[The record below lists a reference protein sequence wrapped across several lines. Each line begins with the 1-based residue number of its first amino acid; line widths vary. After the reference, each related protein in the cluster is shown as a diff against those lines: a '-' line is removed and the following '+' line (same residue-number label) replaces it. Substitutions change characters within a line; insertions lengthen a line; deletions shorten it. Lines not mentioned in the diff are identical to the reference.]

1 MPRITRRATLASAAA
16 ALAAPAL
23 ARAQAR
29 FPDRPITIVA
39 PFPPGGQADLAAR
52 PVAATLQKLL
62 GQPVVVQNRAGAG
75 GAIGHAAVAKS
86 APDGYTLLMALPS
99 FVFLPESM
107 RIRGQPPS
115 YEVEELAPIARVLAD
130 PMLLGVPTGKWN
142 SAAEFVADAKRRPD
156 QISYSSSGIYGTLH
170 IATEMMA
177 AGVGLKFLHVP
188 FTGAGPALSA
198 FVAGTVDFIAAT
210 PGVLKP
216 AIDAGRMKV
225 LANWGAR
232 RHKDFADAPTW
243 MEQGFGAVE
252 YYNWAGLFGPAATP
266 QPVQAILRDAMQK
279 AMADPETIRIFE
291 GAGAEPA
298 FQNADDF
305 AAFVRADT
313 ARLVNVIRT
322 IGRID

>member
-1 MPRITRRATLASAAA
+1 MPRITRRATLAAA

-52 PVAATLQKLL
+52 PIAAAMQKLL

-86 APDGYTLLMALPS
+86 APDGHTLLMALPS

-107 RIRGQPPS
+107 RIRGQVPS
-115 YEVEELAPIARVLAD
+115 YEVADLAPIARVLAD
-130 PMLLGVPTGKWN
+130 PMLLGAPAGKW
-142 SAAEFVADAKRRPD
+142 ADADAFVADAKRRPD
-156 QISYSSSGIYGTLH
+156 AISYSSSGIYGTLH
-170 IATEMMA
+170 VATEMMA
-177 AGVGLKFLHVP
+177 GAVGLKLLHVP

-198 FVAGTVDFIAAT
+198 FTAGTVDFIAAT

-216 AIDAGRMKV
+216 AIDAGRMVV
-225 LANWGAR
+225 LANWGAA
-232 RHKDFADAPTW
+232 RHKDFAQAPTW
-243 MEQGFGAVE
+243 MEKGFAGVE
-252 YYNWAGLFGPAATP
+252 YYNWAGLFAPAATP
-266 QPVQAILRDAMQK
+266 APVQAILQDAMEK
-279 AMADPETIRIFE
+279 AMADPETSRIFL

-298 FQNADDF
+298 YQNAADF

-313 ARLVNVIRT
+313 TRLEAVVRR
-322 IGRID
+322 IGRVD